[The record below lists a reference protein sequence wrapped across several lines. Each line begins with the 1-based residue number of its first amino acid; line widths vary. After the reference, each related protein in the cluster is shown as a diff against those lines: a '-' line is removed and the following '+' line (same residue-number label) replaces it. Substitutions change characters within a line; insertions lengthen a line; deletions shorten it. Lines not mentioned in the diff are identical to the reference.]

1 MSAVSDREKE
11 ILEFW
16 ERESIFERSVAERP
30 EHEPYVFYDGPPFA
44 TGLPHYGHILS
55 SVIKDVVPRYWTM
68 KGYRVRR
75 RWGWDCHGLPIENLI
90 EKKLRISGKK
100 EITEQGVEHFNEAC
114 RSAVLT
120 YTSEWKEMVRR
131 IGRWVEFDTA
141 YKTMDSTYMES
152 VWWAL
157 KIIWEKGLIY
167 EGLKVL
173 LYCPHCETPVSKAE
187 IAMDNSY
194 QNLTEEAVTVEFRIK
209 GQKDTSILAWTTT
222 PWTLPGNVALAVGP
236 DITYVT
242 VEKKDEGA
250 GSLVRFVLAKERL
263 HAVFG
268 DDELVI
274 IKEQKGSD
282 LVGLEYEPL
291 FDVLAVR
298 ESGKSAYSVV
308 AANFVTTEDGT
319 GVVHTA
325 VMYGEDDYTLGVA
338 LDMPMVQLL
347 NERAEYNENAP
358 ECLRGMYIKQAE
370 KTIKKELADKGLLF
384 ARHQNT
390 HSYPRCWRCETPL
403 IYNAIPA
410 WFIHIQK
417 IKSRLIELNE
427 KIHWYPEHLKH
438 GRFLNILETAPD
450 WNISRNRYWATP
462 LPFWRCTNK
471 EAKCAHVICVGSVSE
486 LKEHSTNFNAVFS
499 TDVVKDIDLHK
510 HVVDQ
515 VKLKCDACGGSMER
529 IPEVIDCWVESASM
543 PFAEFHYPFE
553 NEVVFKNRFPGR
565 YIAEYIAQTRA
576 WFYYMHVM
584 STLLFDD
591 ISFEHCVT
599 TGTIL
604 NEKGE
609 KLSKSKMNYTDPWKI
624 IEEYGV
630 DTLRYYL
637 MTSVVM
643 SADNLFFNDR
653 DVRESYNKVVNT
665 LWNVI
670 EYYKMYSQEHWQ
682 APSLEKKLHT
692 LDRWILSKTQDLVA
706 QVTKHMDAYDTVR
719 AGRPLRAFIE
729 DLSTWYLRRSRDR
742 FKSDDETERYEVRQT
757 LEYVLRTLSLVI
769 APFMPFS
776 SEMIHRELQS
786 TGRAIIK
793 DSVHLEEWPHV
804 NEALIDAKLEDDM
817 SSARTVV
824 ELIHSLRASA
834 KIKVRQPLSAV
845 VCNYELSGELRDII
859 ADEVNVKEVRC
870 EQSIPRQEGWLVKE
884 EGSHYSA
891 LCTELTD
898 ALREEGM
905 VRELVRSV
913 NALRKER
920 GFTVQDVLTL
930 AITTDDEGLH
940 ALIDRHAEQLKK
952 QTLLKDILFE
962 KRNDAN
968 EVTINEKKA
977 TISLVT

>member
-11 ILEFW
+11 ILEYW
-16 ERESIFERSVAERP
+16 EKERIFERSVAERP
-30 EHEPYVFYDGPPFA
+30 ENKPYVFYDGPPFA

-68 KGYRVRR
+68 RGYRVRR

-131 IGRWVEFDTA
+131 IGRWVEFDNA

-194 QNLTEEAVTVEFRIK
+194 QDITEEAVTVEFRIK
-209 GQKDTSILAWTTT
+209 GKKDTSILAWTTT

-236 DITYVT
+236 DISYVT
-242 VEKKDEGA
+242 VEKKDEGV

-268 DDELVI
+268 DDELVVI
-274 IKEQKGSD
+274 QEQKGSD

-291 FDVLAVR
+291 FDVPAVR
-298 ESGKSAYSVV
+298 KSGKRAYGVV
-308 AANFVTTEDGT
+308 AADFVTTEDGT

-325 VMYGEDDYTLGVA
+325 VMYGEDDYNLGTA

-347 NERAEYNENAP
+347 NDRGEYNEHAP
-358 ECLRGMYIKQAE
+358 ESLRGMYIRQAE
-370 KTIKKELADKGLLF
+370 KTIKKELADRGLLF
-384 ARHQNT
+384 AREQNT
-390 HSYPRCWRCETPL
+390 HSYPHCWRCETPL

-410 WFIHIQK
+410 WFINIQK

-427 KIHWYPEHLKH
+427 KIHWYPEYLKH
-438 GRFLNILETAPD
+438 GRFLNILQTAPD

-471 EAKCAHVICVGSVSE
+471 EAKCTNVVCVGSVSE
-486 LKEHSTNFNAVFS
+486 LKERSTNFDAVFS
-499 TDVVKDIDLHK
+499 SDDVAAIDLHK

-515 VKLKCDACGGSMER
+515 VKLKCDACGGFMER

-553 NEVVFKNRFPGR
+553 NEDVFKNRFPGR

-591 ISFEHCVT
+591 ISFEYCVT

-624 IEEYGV
+624 IDEYGV

-665 LWNVI
+665 LWNVV
-670 EYYKMYSQEHWQ
+670 EYYAMYSQENWE
-682 APSLEKKLHT
+682 APSSEKKVHT
-692 LDRWILSKTQDLVA
+692 LDRWILSKTQGLVA
-706 QVTKHMDAYDTVR
+706 QVTDHMDAYDTVR

-742 FKSDDETERYEVRQT
+742 FKSDDETERYEARKT
-757 LEYVLRTLSLVI
+757 LEHVLRTLSLVI
-769 APFMPFS
+769 APFMPFMA
-776 SEMIHRELQS
+776 EMIHRELQNA
-786 TGRAIIK
+786 GRLQLK
-793 DSVHLEEWPHV
+793 DSVHLEEWPHA
-804 NEALIDAKLEDDM
+804 NEALVDAKLEDDM
-817 SSARTVV
+817 FSARVVV
-824 ELIHSLRASA
+824 ESVHSLRASA

-845 VCNYELSGELRDII
+845 VCNYDLSDELRDII
-859 ADEVNVKEVRC
+859 ADEVNVKEVRR
-870 EQSIPRQEGWLVKE
+870 EQSIPQQEGWLVKE
-884 EGSHYSA
+884 DGSNYSA

-905 VRELVRSV
+905 VRELVRSI

-940 ALIDRHAEQLKK
+940 TLIDRHAEQLKK

-962 KRNDAN
+962 KRNDAS

-977 TISLVT
+977 AISLVA